1 MPVDADVLSRIITP
15 TTLHD
20 PVVSRVVIKA
30 EPADFVV
37 EELPAYQ
44 PCGDGEHL
52 FLWVEKCGVS
62 GPELISRIAK
72 ALQIRS
78 GEIGIAGQKDRHAI
92 TRQFVSVHRSC
103 EPKLS
108 RLDSDQI
115 KILAVKPHQNKLR
128 TGHLRGNRFT
138 LTLRHD
144 HVPFPP
150 QTLDELRQQLNRLAT
165 EGFASYFGPQRFGHA
180 GSTLSDGIE
189 LLAGRLSRKRWPF
202 HQQRF
207 MTRLVL
213 SAVQSAVFNLV
224 LERRVGD
231 KSLVMPLPGDIVIRR
246 HGTRPFLFDPAAA
259 APGGPAPSSE
269 VPDLPQERG
278 RQIGVSDSTEGHSSA
293 FHQLIPAGPMPGPK
307 MLAAAGVPYKVELA
321 ALSQL
326 NLTGEEFAR
335 FAKLSSG
342 TRRCM
347 LEFPE
352 NVTAESLGDDCLQI
366 RFDLRSGT
374 YATVLLREI
383 AQTVV
388 DGGTTANV
396 ASTED
401 GTPTS
406 SAAGE
411 DAFTDADPDW

>member
-1 MPVDADVLSRIITP
+1 MPVDADVLSRIFEPTP
-15 TTLHD
+15 LHR
-20 PVVSRVVIKA
+20 PVVSRVVIKT

-44 PCGDGEHL
+44 PCGEGEHL
-52 FLWVEKCGVS
+52 FLWIEKRGVS

-92 TRQFVSVHRSC
+92 TRQFVSVHRNC
-103 EPKLS
+103 EPKLKQ
-108 RLDSDQI
+108 LDSDQI

-144 HVPFPP
+144 RGPFPP
-150 QTLDELRQQLNRLAT
+150 QTLDQLRQQLNLLAK

-180 GSTLSDGIE
+180 GATLSDGIE

-224 LERRVGD
+224 VERRVCD
-231 KSLVMPLPGDIVIRR
+231 KTLILPQPGDIVIRKN
-246 HGTRPFLFDPAAA
+246 GTRPFLFDLAAES
-259 APGGPAPSSE
+259 PVGLVPSSE
-269 VPDLPQERG
+269 TADLPTDRRLQTV
-278 RQIGVSDSTEGHSSA
+278 VSDSEGIASSHA
-293 FHQLIPAGPMPGPK
+293 LPLIPAGPMPGPK
-307 MLAAAGVPYKVELA
+307 MLAAAGVPHEVEMA

-326 NLTGEEFAR
+326 NLTGEEFVR
-335 FAKLSSG
+335 FAKLCSG

-352 NVTAESLGDDCLQI
+352 NVTAKSLGDDCLQI
-366 RFDLRSGT
+366 SFDLRSGA
-374 YATVLLREI
+374 YATTLLREI
-383 AQTVV
+383 VQSVV
-388 DGGTTANV
+388 DGGTARH
-396 ASTED
+396 
-401 GTPTS
+401 
-406 SAAGE
+406 SAAAGDKPNSGAATDE
-411 DAFTDADPDW
+411 DPAMDADQDW